1 MLYSNYFIKKN
12 DKIYNLYRIMFSFF
26 YYYELK
32 IYLLTQD
39 FEFKNLTKFYSY
51 PFRKNIHTVIGRKNA
66 KISW

>member
-39 FEFKNLTKFYSY
+39 Y
-51 PFRKNIHTVIGRKNA
+51 
-66 KISW
+66 